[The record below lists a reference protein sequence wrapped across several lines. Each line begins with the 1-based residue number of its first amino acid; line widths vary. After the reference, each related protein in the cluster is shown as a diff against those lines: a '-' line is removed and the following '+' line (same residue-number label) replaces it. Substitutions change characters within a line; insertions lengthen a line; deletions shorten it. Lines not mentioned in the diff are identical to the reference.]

1 MIDPTLAAKFVAT
14 RGRAAKWETIGDVR
28 KVVLSDIEQRQMM
41 KYGTNV
47 PDTWPSGEV
56 KMQWVFS
63 GTDPDSGED
72 IAIYAKPGRM
82 ENAIFEAFKNAGAA
96 PEDGGILAVQ
106 WTGEVPA
113 SQPGLAPAKTWSA
126 QYKAPSVP
134 AITANELI

>member
-56 KMQWVFS
+56 KIQWVFS

-96 PEDGGILAVQ
+96 PED
-106 WTGEVPA
+106 
-113 SQPGLAPAKTWSA
+113 
-126 QYKAPSVP
+126 
-134 AITANELI
+134 

>member
-1 MIDPTLAAKFVAT
+1 MIDPTLADRFVAT
-14 RGRAAKWETIGDVR
+14 RGRAAKWETVGTVR
-28 KVVLSDIEQRQMM
+28 KVQLSNIEQRQMF
-41 KYGTNV
+41 KFGTQT
-47 PDTWPSGEV
+47 PDTWPSGDP

-63 GTDPDSGED
+63 GIDPDTGED

-82 ENAIFEAFKNAGAA
+82 ENAIFDAFKTAQAK

-126 QYKAPSVP
+126 QYKAPTAP
-134 AITANELI
+134 TITATDLI